1 MTNIEL
7 LSLPVGAK
15 VFGVSGKM
23 YINGELCLTT
33 KPEDFGVVEY
43 TIEEVKDAVDFPSCR
58 KYKIINLLSASNGKR
73 LATSIDT
80 NYTIV
85 DMFMTKKEALE
96 ACNDYCNEYLKKTQQ
111 ELLVLLNNFNRT
123 TAKIK
128 KRSRKLSKEL
138 AELNA

>member
-23 YINGELCLTT
+23 YINGKLCLTT

-43 TIEEVKDAVDFPSCR
+43 TIEEVRDIVDFTPCQ
-58 KYKIINLLSASNGKR
+58 KYKIINLSSATNSKR
-73 LATSIDT
+73 LYASVDT
-80 NYTIV
+80 NSTLV

-96 ACNDYCNEYLKKTQQ
+96 ACNDYCNEYLKNAQQ
-111 ELLVLLNNFNRT
+111 ELLVLLDNFNRT

-138 AELNA
+138 AELDA